1 MTHPVKNS
9 LSFYP
14 LLGIVLLLC
23 SLMKTTPVAAALTD
37 YQQRLDTVAA
47 NQGFANQDQRL
58 TALMDIIYEYQVT
71 EYPEYAT
78 WLGYPGQDDRWT
90 DSSQTAIDR
99 RKGETR
105 SILGVLESIS
115 KASLSKTAQ
124 LDYQLIH
131 KELTAAIV
139 SQSYA
144 DDLMPINQMG
154 GVQQDIASMI
164 AMMPHRSEA
173 QYENIVSRLESAG
186 TLIEQ
191 NIAILRSGLEQGMTP
206 PAITLR
212 DVPQQILNQ
221 LYDDPMD
228 SPLLA
233 AFKQFPK
240 ALSEDQQRQL
250 RQRAV
255 AAYST
260 GIVPA
265 YRQLLDFMRERYIP
279 NAVQTVGLSNL
290 PNGQAWYAHRAEQS
304 TTTNLSP
311 EQIHK
316 LGLSEVKRIRS
327 AMEDIIRASGFK
339 GDFEAFT
346 HFLRTDQQFYFTS
359 KQDLLREYRDIAKR
373 ADAQLPPLFG
383 KLPRLPYGV
392 EPIPGYAEKS
402 QTTAY
407 YRPGAQSVGRAGIFF
422 ANTYALE
429 TRPKWEMEALT
440 LHEAMPGHHLQIA
453 LAQEQDDLH
462 SWRRDMYNVTA
473 FVEGWGLYSESLGE
487 EMGFYKDPYSKFG
500 QLTYEMWRAVR
511 LVVDTG
517 MHSLGWSRQRAI
529 DFFIANSA
537 KSEHDITVEIDRY
550 IVWPG
555 QALAYKMGELKIK
568 ELRAFATAELGDAF
582 DIRAF
587 HDLVLEAGPIP
598 LDILEQRVRDWV
610 VFTAGA

>member
-1 MTHPVKNS
+1 MARQANQSH
-9 LSFYP
+9 SFYSF
-14 LLGIVLLLC
+14 LSLALLLT
-23 SLMKTTPVAAALTD
+23 SMLTAMPAVAALGD
-37 YQQRLDTVAA
+37 YQSRLDAVMA
-47 NQGFANQDQRL
+47 NQGFEDQDQRL
-58 TALMDIIYEYQVT
+58 VALMDIIYEYQVT

-90 DSSQTAIDR
+90 DSSQAAIER
-99 RKGETR
+99 RKADTHR
-105 SILGVLESIS
+105 LLAALESIPS
-115 KASLSKTAQ
+115 ESLSQAAQ
-124 LDYQLIH
+124 LDFQLVH
-131 KELTAAIV
+131 KDLASAIK

-164 AMMPHRSEA
+164 AMMPYRSA
-173 QYENIVSRLESAG
+173 SQYENIIARLEGAG

-191 NIAILRSGLEQGMTP
+191 NIEPLRSGLEQGMTP

-221 LYDDPMD
+221 LYEDPMV

-233 AFKQFPK
+233 AFKQFPDG
-240 ALSEDQQRQL
+240 LSADQQAEL
-250 RQRAV
+250 RGRAV
-255 AAYST
+255 AAYSNV
-260 GIVPA
+260 IAPA
-265 YRQLLDFMRERYIP
+265 YLELLGFMRERYIP
-279 NAVQTVGLSNL
+279 NAVQAVGLSNL
-290 PNGQAWYAHRAEQS
+290 PEGQAWYAHRAEQS
-304 TTTNLSP
+304 TTTQLSP
-311 EQIHK
+311 QQIHQ
-316 LGLSEVKRIRS
+316 LGLSEVKRIRA
-327 AMEDIIRASGFK
+327 AMQDIIRESGFE

-346 HFLRTDQQFYFTS
+346 QFLRTDPQFYFTS

-392 EPIPGYAEKS
+392 EPIPAYAEKS

-422 ANTYALE
+422 ANTYALD

-487 EMGFYKDPYSKFG
+487 EMGFYRDPYSKFG

-517 MHSLGWSRQRAI
+517 IHSLGWSRQRAI
-529 DFFIANSA
+529 EFFIANSA

-568 ELRAFATAELGDAF
+568 ELRAYATAELGDEF

-587 HDLVLEAGPIP
+587 HDRVLEAGPIP
-598 LDILEQRVRDWV
+598 LDILEQRIRAWV
-610 VFTAGA
+610 AFTKGG